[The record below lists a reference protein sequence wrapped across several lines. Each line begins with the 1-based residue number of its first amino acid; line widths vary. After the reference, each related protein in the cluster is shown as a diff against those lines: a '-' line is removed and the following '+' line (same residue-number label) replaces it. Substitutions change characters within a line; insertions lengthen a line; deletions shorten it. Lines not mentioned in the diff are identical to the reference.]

1 MIVRVVSAEN
11 PAASWLLRI
20 LRDEG
25 TGVRE
30 FREAMRRAGL
40 LLGFEVAK
48 FLEWRRVKVRTPLG
62 EDTYEVEP
70 AENPLVVAILGA
82 SLPLAEGILE
92 VYPGAP
98 LGLVS
103 ARRIEEGEELRVEVN
118 YVRLPREWE
127 GPVVVADPMLA
138 TGMTIERVIDEV
150 KARGASRVLVATV
163 IAAVDGIRRVAS
175 KHDDVIVVALAVDPR
190 LDDRY
195 FIRPG
200 LGDAGDRGLG
210 VVP

>member
-25 TGVRE
+25 TRVRE